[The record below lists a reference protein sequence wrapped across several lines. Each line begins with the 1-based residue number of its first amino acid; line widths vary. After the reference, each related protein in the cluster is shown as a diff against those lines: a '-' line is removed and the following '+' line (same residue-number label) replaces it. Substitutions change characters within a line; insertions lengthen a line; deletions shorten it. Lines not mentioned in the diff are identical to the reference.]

1 MFSDFTA
8 YIKYIKAFSTLAQVD
23 IVTLPSGYESR
34 SQIRHGE
41 FRIQEPESNSSRGI
55 SDPRAWAKIVTGN
68 FGSRNRQKGYAES
81 AFNKCGH

>member
-1 MFSDFTA
+1 MCSDFTA

-41 FRIQEPESNSSRGI
+41 FRIQEPEPKSSQGI
-55 SDPRAWAKIVTGN
+55 SDPGTVKKDTQNLHLISVDINQLT
-68 FGSRNRQKGYAES
+68 SY
-81 AFNKCGH
+81 

>member
-1 MFSDFTA
+1 MCSDFTA

-41 FRIQEPESNSSRGI
+41 FRIQEPESNSSQGI
-55 SDPRAWAKIVTGN
+55 WDPGTGAVKKDTQN
-68 FGSRNRQKGYAES
+68 LHLISVDINQLTSY
-81 AFNKCGH
+81 